1 MPRFP
6 TLAAS
11 LFADMGTPIQ
21 VARLNETDLRALLGA
36 YLQDYPALAYGFLA
50 NLDTPRIAEEL
61 ATLVSHTDPDEAL
74 ERCGKAT
81 ILLAVRDA
89 LFENEALRAQVQ
101 AALDLQWSNRY
112 GEAFS
117 HPMASAWRQA
127 S

>member
-11 LFADMGTPIQ
+11 LFEDYGTPIQ

-61 ATLVSHTDPDEAL
+61 ANLLAGTDPDEAL

-81 ILLAVRDA
+81 ILLAIRDA
-89 LFENEALRAQVQ
+89 LFENEALRSQVQ

-112 GEAFS
+112 GASFGHPQSFS
-117 HPMASAWRQA
+117 WRQA